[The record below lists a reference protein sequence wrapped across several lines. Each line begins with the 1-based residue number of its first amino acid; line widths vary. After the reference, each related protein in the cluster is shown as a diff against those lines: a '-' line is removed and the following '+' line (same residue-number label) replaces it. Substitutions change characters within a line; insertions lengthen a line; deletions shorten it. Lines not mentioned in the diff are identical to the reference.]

1 MKTES
6 RLLVISHCRDYI
18 IGIVYRRNS
27 VEEIYFEKNTKVLP
41 GRFTDK
47 LKTRDEI
54 TYCISCDSLLDP
66 VNCKHR
72 IFASASDNLEILLE
86 RCRDHD
92 SICEVIKSTMIK
104 R

>member
-6 RLLVISHCRDYI
+6 RLLVIYRCRDYI

-27 VEEIYFEKNTKVLP
+27 VEEIYFEKITNILL
-41 GRFTDK
+41 GRFADK
-47 LKTRDEI
+47 LRTRDEI

-72 IFASASDNLEILLE
+72 VFANASDNLEALLE

-92 SICEVIKSTMIK
+92 SICEIIKSTMIK